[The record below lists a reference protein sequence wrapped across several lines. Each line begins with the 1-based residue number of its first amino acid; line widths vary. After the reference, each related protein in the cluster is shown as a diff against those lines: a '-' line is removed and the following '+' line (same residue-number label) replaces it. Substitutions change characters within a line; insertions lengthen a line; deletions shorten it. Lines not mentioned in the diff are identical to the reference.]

1 MYVGCSAVLLLLL
14 TAGCCARVTPD
25 TPASAPPVAAT
36 QPATP
41 EPVVPPPAPAPSPLE
56 PVSAPAPTTTP
67 PTPQADAKPAAPAPP
82 AEPAAA
88 PAPSAKAPTP
98 PAAARPPVPAPRAEP
113 RAAPATGA
121 KPSVPQQAGT
131 TSTPPVAKVDVAAPP
146 LDVNTL
152 KESLKDTK
160 AIGFFTKITLK
171 NQMDDLLDR
180 FRDYHQG
187 KAKIATADLR
197 RAYDL
202 LVMKVLSLVQDADRT
217 LASAILSSREAI
229 WALLVDPKKFA
240 TLQG

>member
-1 MYVGCSAVLLLLL
+1 MYVGCAAVLLVLV
-14 TAGCCARVTPD
+14 TAGCCARVTPEA
-25 TPASAPPVAAT
+25 PASQPPVVAT
-36 QPATP
+36 QPGTP
-41 EPVVPPPAPAPSPLE
+41 EPAVQPPAPAPSQLE
-56 PVSAPAPTTTP
+56 PVSAPAPSTTP
-67 PTPQADAKPAAPAPP
+67 PTPQAAAKPAAPAPR

-88 PAPSAKAPTP
+88 SAPSAKAPTP
-98 PAAARPPVPAPRAEP
+98 PAAAKPAVPARRAEP
-113 RAAPATGA
+113 DAAPASGTRT
-121 KPSVPQQAGT
+121 PVPQTGT
-131 TSTPPVAKVDVAAPP
+131 KSTPSAAKTDVAAPA

-180 FRDYHQG
+180 FRAYHQG
-187 KAKIATADLR
+187 RAKVTTADLR

-202 LVMKVLSLVQDADRT
+202 LVMKVLSLVQDADRK
-217 LASAILSSREAI
+217 LASAIVSSREAI